1 MKVLAKLAFANV
13 RRSYK
18 DFAIYFFTLLI
29 GVAVFYA
36 FNSITAQDAVLA
48 FDKSQ
53 GNMIE
58 LLSYLINGVSVF
70 ICVILAF
77 LVVYASRYLIKR
89 RNKEFAIYLLLGMPK
104 GTLLRLTLAETL
116 IVGLVSLMAG
126 IGLGLLISQGLLYVT
141 AFMFV
146 VDIPG
151 FTFFIAQDE
160 LVKTIV
166 VFLIIFALALFFNVG
181 YVMKAKLIDLIQSER
196 KNDTL
201 KLRSIPV
208 SFCLFLISC
217 VIIGVSYYLLSEN
230 GIVVNPT
237 FGAATALV
245 CVGTLLFF
253 YSLSGFLLRVIQ
265 SIKPLYYRGLNMF
278 TLRQVASRINSSFVS
293 MAVICMTLFLA
304 ITSVAGGVGISLSMQ
319 NSMASITHYDA
330 SATSYY
336 SVASSLE
343 GSDYSNEVKQR
354 YEALQGYLEKHDYNM
369 AQGIADD
376 AKKLGLPDF
385 NNVVRESAQVDMY
398 DSEATFGQLDEQL
411 GKPMTDYV
419 GTEMINPDYIDQTL
433 SIVPVSQYNHAM
445 EISGREGISLGR
457 DEAVLNCDT
466 DVVMDYARDVAKSGI
481 TLNVFGHDLTVD
493 RDLNT
498 ETFQTTSIP
507 GQMGILIVSDE
518 IVPDDSVPVTSILNV
533 QFTNNPDAEKQWMD
547 IYEGISTSEDPETWP
562 LNMGMTKEE
571 VFSQNIGLTTII
583 AYLAI
588 YIGLVLVVA
597 CAAILAIQQLTS
609 ASDNRT
615 RYQLLNK
622 LGAPRSMV
630 NGALFKQ
637 ILIAF
642 LFPLVLAIA
651 HSLCAL
657 QEVVTLVQLFGHLDI
672 GQTSIVVSGAF
683 LAVYGLYFV
692 LTYVAARGV
701 IRSDR

>member
-1 MKVLAKLAFANV
+1 MLAKLAFANV

-151 FTFFIAQDE
+151 FTFFVAQDE

-217 VIIGVSYYLLSEN
+217 AIIGVSYYLLSEN

-319 NSMASITHYDA
+319 NSMTSITHYDA

-343 GSDYSNEVKQR
+343 SSDYSNEAKQR

-419 GTEMINPDYIDQTL
+419 GAEMINPDYIDQTL

-481 TLNVFGHDLTVD
+481 TLNVFGHNLAVD

>member
-1 MKVLAKLAFANV
+1 MLAKLAFANV

-151 FTFFIAQDE
+151 FTFFVAQDE

-398 DSEATFGQLDEQL
+398 DSGATFGQLDEQL

-419 GTEMINPDYIDQTL
+419 GAEMINPDYIDQTL

>member
-1 MKVLAKLAFANV
+1 MLAKLAFANV

-48 FDKSQ
+48 FDTSQ

-104 GTLLRLTLAETL
+104 GTLLRLTLVETL
-116 IVGLVSLMAG
+116 IVGLVSLVAG

-151 FTFFIAQDE
+151 FTFFVAQDE
-160 LVKTIV
+160 LLKTVV

-201 KLRSIPV
+201 KLRSIPL
-208 SFCLFLISC
+208 SFCLFLVSC
-217 VIIGVSYYLLSEN
+217 VVIGVSYYLLSEN

-330 SATSYY
+330 SVTSYY

-354 YEALQGYLEKHDYNM
+354 YEAVQSYLEDHDYNM

-385 NNVVRESAQVDMY
+385 NSVIRESAQVDMY

-419 GTEMINPDYIDQTL
+419 GEEMINPDYIDQTL

-445 EISGREGISLGR
+445 EISGRQGISLGR

-481 TLNVFGHDLTVD
+481 TLNVFGHDLAVD
-493 RDLNT
+493 HDLNT

-518 IVPDDSVPVTSILNV
+518 IIPDGAVPVTSILNV
-533 QFTNNPDAEKQWMD
+533 QFTNNPGAEKQWKD

-642 LFPLVLAIA
+642 LFPLILAIA

-672 GQTSIVVSGAF
+672 GQTSVVVSGAF

>member
-1 MKVLAKLAFANV
+1 MLAKLSFANV

-36 FNSITAQDAVLA
+36 FNSITAQEAVLNL
-48 FDKSQ
+48 DESQ

-104 GTLLRLTLAETL
+104 SALLRLTLAETL
-116 IVGLVSLMAG
+116 IVGLISLAFG
-126 IGLGLLISQGLLYVT
+126 LGLGLLISQALLYIT

-151 FTFFIAQDE
+151 FTFFVAQDE
-160 LVKTIV
+160 LVKTVV

-196 KNDTL
+196 KNDDL
-201 KLRSIPV
+201 KLRSIPL
-208 SFCLFLISC
+208 SFFLFLVSC
-217 VIIGVSYYLLSEN
+217 AIIGFSYYLLSEN

-253 YSLSGFLLRVIQ
+253 YSLSGFLLRLVQ
-265 SIKPLYYRGLNMF
+265 AIKPLYYRGLNMF
-278 TLRQVASRINSSFVS
+278 TLRQVASRINSSFIS
-293 MAVICMTLFLA
+293 MSVICMTLFLA
-304 ITSVAGGVGISLSMQ
+304 ITSVAGGSGIALSMQ
-319 NSMASITHYDA
+319 NSMASITRYDA
-330 SATSYY
+330 SVTSYY
-336 SVASSLE
+336 NLGVSYE
-343 GSDYSNEVKQR
+343 GTDYSDNVKER
-354 YEALQGYLEKHDYNM
+354 YQVAKRYIEDHDYNM
-369 AQGIADD
+369 ASGIADD

-385 NNVVRESAQVDMY
+385 SSVVRQSAQVDMY

-419 GTEMINPDYIDQTL
+419 GSEMLNPDYTEQTL
-433 SIVPVSQYNHAM
+433 SIVAVSQYNRAM

-466 DVVMDYARDVAKSGI
+466 DIVMDYARDVAQSGATI
-481 TLNVFGHDLTVD
+481 TVFGHELKIDS
-493 RDLNT
+493 DLNT
-498 ETFQTTSIP
+498 ETIQTTSIP
-507 GQMGILIVSDE
+507 GQMGLL
-518 IVPDDSVPVTSILNV
+518 IVPDEIIPADVTPVSSILNV
-533 QFTNNPDAEKQWMD
+533 QYTANPDVEKQWGE
-547 IYEGISTSEDPETWP
+547 IYNGIASSEDPETWP
-562 LNMGMTKEE
+562 LNMGLTKEE

-588 YIGLVLVVA
+588 YIGFVLVVA

-609 ASDNRT
+609 ASDNRK
-615 RYQLLNK
+615 RYQLLDK
-622 LGAPRSMV
+622 LGAPRSMI
-630 NGALFKQ
+630 NGTLFKQ

-642 LFPLVLAIA
+642 LFPLALAIA

-672 GQTSIVVSGAF
+672 GQTSLVVSGAF
-683 LAVYGLYFV
+683 LVVYGLYFV
-692 LTYVAARGV
+692 LTYSASRGIV
-701 IRSDR
+701 RSER

>member
-1 MKVLAKLAFANV
+1 MLAKLAFANV

-18 DFAIYFFTLLI
+18 DFAIYFFTLMI

-58 LLSYLINGVSVF
+58 LLSILINGVSVF
-70 ICVILAF
+70 ICVLLAF

-151 FTFFIAQDE
+151 FTFFVAQDE

-419 GTEMINPDYIDQTL
+419 GAEMINPDYIDQTL

>member
-1 MKVLAKLAFANV
+1 MLAKLAFANV

-151 FTFFIAQDE
+151 FTFFVAQDE

-398 DSEATFGQLDEQL
+398 DSGATFGQLDEQL

-419 GTEMINPDYIDQTL
+419 GAEMINPDYIDQTL

-642 LFPLVLAIA
+642 LFPLVLVIA

>member
-1 MKVLAKLAFANV
+1 MLAKLAFANV

-48 FDKSQ
+48 FDTSQ

-104 GTLLRLTLAETL
+104 GTLLRLTLVETL
-116 IVGLVSLMAG
+116 IVGLVSLVAG

-151 FTFFIAQDE
+151 FTFFVAQDE
-160 LVKTIV
+160 LVKTVV

-201 KLRSIPV
+201 KLRSIPL

-217 VIIGVSYYLLSEN
+217 VVIGVSYYLLSEN

-330 SATSYY
+330 SVTSYY
-336 SVASSLE
+336 SVASGLE

-354 YEALQGYLEKHDYNM
+354 YEAVQSYLEDHDYNM

-385 NNVVRESAQVDMY
+385 NSVIRESAQVDMY

-419 GTEMINPDYIDQTL
+419 GEEMINPDYIDQTL

-445 EISGREGISLGR
+445 EISGRQGISLGR

-481 TLNVFGHDLTVD
+481 TLNVFGHDLAVD

-518 IVPDDSVPVTSILNV
+518 IIPDGAVPVTSILNV
-533 QFTNNPDAEKQWMD
+533 QFTNNPDAEKQWKD

-597 CAAILAIQQLTS
+597 CATILAIQQLTS

-642 LFPLVLAIA
+642 LFPLILAIA

-672 GQTSIVVSGAF
+672 GQTSVVVSGAF

>member
-1 MKVLAKLAFANV
+1 MLAKLAFANV

-48 FDKSQ
+48 FDTSQ

-104 GTLLRLTLAETL
+104 GALLRLTLAETL
-116 IVGLVSLMAG
+116 IVGLVSLIAG

-151 FTFFIAQDE
+151 FTFFVAQDE

-208 SFCLFLISC
+208 SFCLFLVSC

-419 GTEMINPDYIDQTL
+419 GAEMINPDYIDQTL

-481 TLNVFGHDLTVD
+481 TLNVFGHNLAVD

-518 IVPDDSVPVTSILNV
+518 IIPDDAVPITSILNV
-533 QFTNNPDAEKQWMD
+533 QFTNNPDAEKQWKD

-622 LGAPRSMV
+622 LGAPSSMV

-701 IRSDR
+701 IRTDR

>member
-1 MKVLAKLAFANV
+1 MLAKLAFANV

-151 FTFFIAQDE
+151 FTFFVARDE

-217 VIIGVSYYLLSEN
+217 AIIGVSYYLLSEN

-319 NSMASITHYDA
+319 NSMTSITHYDA

-343 GSDYSNEVKQR
+343 SSDYSNEAKQR

-518 IVPDDSVPVTSILNV
+518 IVPDDSAPVTSILNV

-571 VFSQNIGLTTII
+571 VFSQNIGLATII

>member
-1 MKVLAKLAFANV
+1 MIVLAKLAFANV

-18 DFAIYFFTLLI
+18 DFAIYFFTLMI

-151 FTFFIAQDE
+151 FTFFVAQDE

-419 GTEMINPDYIDQTL
+419 GAEMINPDYIDQTL

-672 GQTSIVVSGAF
+672 GQTAMVVSGAF
-683 LAVYGLYFV
+683 LVVYGLYFV
-692 LTYVAARGV
+692 LTYIAARGV

>member
-1 MKVLAKLAFANV
+1 MLAKLAFANV

-116 IVGLVSLMAG
+116 IVGLVSLMVG

-151 FTFFIAQDE
+151 FTFFVAQDE

-230 GIVVNPT
+230 GIVVNPI

-354 YEALQGYLEKHDYNM
+354 YEALQGYLEKYDYNM

-385 NNVVRESAQVDMY
+385 NSVVRESAQVDMY

-419 GTEMINPDYIDQTL
+419 GAEMINPDYIDQTL

-481 TLNVFGHDLTVD
+481 TLNVFGHNLAVD

-518 IVPDDSVPVTSILNV
+518 IIPDDAVPITSILNV
-533 QFTNNPDAEKQWMD
+533 QFTNNPDAEKQWKD

-622 LGAPRSMV
+622 LGASRSMV

-683 LAVYGLYFV
+683 LAVYGLYFA

>member
-1 MKVLAKLAFANV
+1 MLAKLAFANV

-151 FTFFIAQDE
+151 FTFFVAQDE

-201 KLRSIPV
+201 KLRSILV

-217 VIIGVSYYLLSEN
+217 AIIGVSYYLLSEN

-343 GSDYSNEVKQR
+343 SSDYSNEAKQR

-398 DSEATFGQLDEQL
+398 DSEATFGQLDEKL

-518 IVPDDSVPVTSILNV
+518 IVPDDLVPVTSILNV

-672 GQTSIVVSGAF
+672 GQTSVVVSGAF

>member
-1 MKVLAKLAFANV
+1 MLAKLAFANV

-151 FTFFIAQDE
+151 FTFFVAQDE

-343 GSDYSNEVKQR
+343 GCDYSNEVKQR

-419 GTEMINPDYIDQTL
+419 GAEMINPDYIDQTL

>member
-1 MKVLAKLAFANV
+1 MLAKLAFANV

-48 FDKSQ
+48 FDTSQ

-77 LVVYASRYLIKR
+77 LVIYASRYLIKR

-104 GTLLRLTLAETL
+104 GTLLRLTLVETL
-116 IVGLVSLMAG
+116 IVGLVSLVAG

-151 FTFFIAQDE
+151 FTFFVAQDE
-160 LVKTIV
+160 LLKTVV

-201 KLRSIPV
+201 KLRSIPL
-208 SFCLFLISC
+208 SFCLFLVSC
-217 VIIGVSYYLLSEN
+217 VVIGVSYYLLSEN

-293 MAVICMTLFLA
+293 MAVICITLFLA

-330 SATSYY
+330 SVTSYY
-336 SVASSLE
+336 SVASGLE

-354 YEALQGYLEKHDYNM
+354 YEAVQSYLEDHDYNM

-385 NNVVRESAQVDMY
+385 NSVIRESAQVDMY

-419 GTEMINPDYIDQTL
+419 GEEMINPDYIDQTL

-445 EISGREGISLGR
+445 EISGRQGISLGR

-481 TLNVFGHDLTVD
+481 TLNVFGHDLAVD

-518 IVPDDSVPVTSILNV
+518 IIPDGAVPVTSILNV
-533 QFTNNPDAEKQWMD
+533 QFTNNPDAEKQWKD

-642 LFPLVLAIA
+642 LFPLILAIA

-672 GQTSIVVSGAF
+672 GQTSVVVSGAF

>member
-1 MKVLAKLAFANV
+1 MIVLAKLAFANV

-104 GTLLRLTLAETL
+104 GALLRLTLAETL
-116 IVGLVSLMAG
+116 IVGLVSLVAG

-151 FTFFIAQDE
+151 FTFFVAQDE

-217 VIIGVSYYLLSEN
+217 VIIGFSYYLLSEN
-230 GIVVNPT
+230 GIAVNPT

-319 NSMASITHYDA
+319 NSMASITRYDA
-330 SATSYY
+330 SVTSYY

-354 YEALQGYLEKHDYNM
+354 YEALQGYLEKYDYNM

-385 NNVVRESAQVDMY
+385 NSVVRESAQVDMY

-419 GTEMINPDYIDQTL
+419 GTEMINPDYVDQTL

-481 TLNVFGHDLTVD
+481 TLNVFGHDLALD

-498 ETFQTTSIP
+498 ETLQTTSIP
-507 GQMGILIVSDE
+507 GQMGILIVPDE
-518 IVPDDSVPVTSILNV
+518 TIPDDAVPVTSILNV
-533 QFTNNPDAEKQWMD
+533 QFTDNPDAEKQWMD

-588 YIGLVLVVA
+588 YIGLVLVVV

-672 GQTSIVVSGAF
+672 GQTSVVVSGAF

>member
-1 MKVLAKLAFANV
+1 MLAKLAFANV

-151 FTFFIAQDE
+151 FTFFVAQDE

-398 DSEATFGQLDEQL
+398 DSGATFGQLDEQL

-419 GTEMINPDYIDQTL
+419 GAEMINPDYIDQTL

-518 IVPDDSVPVTSILNV
+518 IVPDDLVPVTSILNV

-672 GQTSIVVSGAF
+672 GQTSVVVSGAF

>member
-1 MKVLAKLAFANV
+1 MLAKLAFANV

-151 FTFFIAQDE
+151 FTFFVARDE

-201 KLRSIPV
+201 KLRSISV

-217 VIIGVSYYLLSEN
+217 AIIGVSYYLLSEN

-265 SIKPLYYRGLNMF
+265 SIKSLYYRGLNMF

-445 EISGREGISLGR
+445 EISGREGISLGC

-518 IVPDDSVPVTSILNV
+518 VIPSDAVPMTSILNV
-533 QFTNNPDAEKQWMD
+533 QFTNNPDAEKQWGEL
-547 IYEGISTSEDPETWP
+547 YEGIATSENPETWP

>member
-1 MKVLAKLAFANV
+1 MLAKLAFANV

-48 FDKSQ
+48 FDTSQ

-104 GTLLRLTLAETL
+104 GALLRLTLAETL
-116 IVGLVSLMAG
+116 IVGLVSLIAG

-151 FTFFIAQDE
+151 FTFFVAQDE

-208 SFCLFLISC
+208 SFCLFLVSC

-419 GTEMINPDYIDQTL
+419 GAEMINPDYIDQTL

-481 TLNVFGHDLTVD
+481 TLNVFGHNLAVD

-518 IVPDDSVPVTSILNV
+518 IIPDDAVPVTSILNV
-533 QFTNNPDAEKQWMD
+533 QFTNNPDAEKQWKD
-547 IYEGISTSEDPETWP
+547 IYEGISTSEDPETWS
-562 LNMGMTKEE
+562 LNMGITKEE

-622 LGAPRSMV
+622 LGAPSSMV

-701 IRSDR
+701 IRTDR

>member
-1 MKVLAKLAFANV
+1 MLAKLAFANV

-151 FTFFIAQDE
+151 FTFFVAQDE

-419 GTEMINPDYIDQTL
+419 GAEMINPDYIDQTL
-433 SIVPVSQYNHAM
+433 SIVPVSQYNHVM

-481 TLNVFGHDLTVD
+481 TLNVFGHNLAVD

-518 IVPDDSVPVTSILNV
+518 IIPDDAVPVTSILNV
-533 QFTNNPDAEKQWMD
+533 QFTNNPDAEKQWKD

-622 LGAPRSMV
+622 LGAPSSMV
-630 NGALFKQ
+630 NGALFRQ

-672 GQTSIVVSGAF
+672 GQTSVVVSGAF

>member
-1 MKVLAKLAFANV
+1 MIVLAKLAFANV

-18 DFAIYFFTLLI
+18 DFAIYFFTLMI

-58 LLSYLINGVSVF
+58 LLSILINGVSVF
-70 ICVILAF
+70 ICVLLAF

-151 FTFFIAQDE
+151 FTFFVAQDE

-419 GTEMINPDYIDQTL
+419 GAEMINPDYIDQTL

>member
-1 MKVLAKLAFANV
+1 MLAKLAFANV

-18 DFAIYFFTLLI
+18 DFAIYFFTLMI

-151 FTFFIAQDE
+151 FTFFVAQDE

-419 GTEMINPDYIDQTL
+419 GAEMINPDYIDQTL

>member
-1 MKVLAKLAFANV
+1 MLAKLAFANV
-13 RRSYK
+13 QRSYK

-116 IVGLVSLMAG
+116 IVGLVSLIAG

-151 FTFFIAQDE
+151 FTFFVAQDE

-208 SFCLFLISC
+208 SFCLFLVAC

-330 SATSYY
+330 SVTSYY
-336 SVASSLE
+336 RVASSFE

-354 YEALQGYLEKHDYNM
+354 YKALQGYLEKNDYNM

-385 NNVVRESAQVDMY
+385 GSVVRESAQVDMY
-398 DSEATFGQLDEQL
+398 DSQATFGQLDEQL

-419 GTEMINPDYIDQTL
+419 GAEMINPDYIDQTL

-466 DVVMDYARDVAKSGI
+466 DVVMDYARDVTKSGI
-481 TLNVFGHDLTVD
+481 TLNVFGHDLAVD

-518 IVPDDSVPVTSILNV
+518 IIPDDAVPVTSILNV

-672 GQTSIVVSGAF
+672 GQTSVVVSGAF

>member
-1 MKVLAKLAFANV
+1 MLAKLAFANV

-48 FDKSQ
+48 FDTSQ

-70 ICVILAF
+70 ICVILTF

-104 GTLLRLTLAETL
+104 GTLLRLTLVETL
-116 IVGLVSLMAG
+116 IVGLVSLVAG

-151 FTFFIAQDE
+151 FTFFVAQDE
-160 LVKTIV
+160 LVKTVV

-201 KLRSIPV
+201 KLRSIPL
-208 SFCLFLISC
+208 SFCLFLVSC
-217 VIIGVSYYLLSEN
+217 VVIGVSYYLLSEN

-330 SATSYY
+330 SVTSYY

-354 YEALQGYLEKHDYNM
+354 YEAVQSYLEDHDYNM

-385 NNVVRESAQVDMY
+385 NSVIRESAQVDMY

-419 GTEMINPDYIDQTL
+419 GEEMINPDYIDQTL

-445 EISGREGISLGR
+445 EISGRQGISLGR

-481 TLNVFGHDLTVD
+481 TLNVFGHDLAVD

-518 IVPDDSVPVTSILNV
+518 IIPDGAVPVTSILNV
-533 QFTNNPDAEKQWMD
+533 QFTNNPDAEKQWKD

-642 LFPLVLAIA
+642 LFPLILAIA

-672 GQTSIVVSGAF
+672 GQTSVVVSGAF

>member
-1 MKVLAKLAFANV
+1 MLAKLAFANV

-48 FDKSQ
+48 FDTSQ

-104 GTLLRLTLAETL
+104 GTLLRLTLVETL
-116 IVGLVSLMAG
+116 IVGLVSLVAG

-151 FTFFIAQDE
+151 FTLFVAQDE
-160 LVKTIV
+160 LLKTVV

-201 KLRSIPV
+201 KLRSIPL
-208 SFCLFLISC
+208 SFCLFLVSC
-217 VIIGVSYYLLSEN
+217 VVIGVSYYLLSEN

-330 SATSYY
+330 SVTSYY

-354 YEALQGYLEKHDYNM
+354 YEAVQSYLEDHDYNM

-385 NNVVRESAQVDMY
+385 NSVIRESAQVDMY

-419 GTEMINPDYIDQTL
+419 GEEMINPDYIDQTL

-445 EISGREGISLGR
+445 EISGRQGISLGR
-457 DEAVLNCDT
+457 DEAVFNCDT

-481 TLNVFGHDLTVD
+481 TLNVFGHDLAVD

-518 IVPDDSVPVTSILNV
+518 IIPDGAVPVTSILNV
-533 QFTNNPDAEKQWMD
+533 QFTNNPDAEKQWKD

-642 LFPLVLAIA
+642 LFPLILAIA

-657 QEVVTLVQLFGHLDI
+657 QEVVTLVQLFGHLNI
-672 GQTSIVVSGAF
+672 GQTSVVVSGAF

>member
-1 MKVLAKLAFANV
+1 MLAKLAFANV

-419 GTEMINPDYIDQTL
+419 GAEMINPDYIDQTL

>member
-1 MKVLAKLAFANV
+1 MLAKLAFANV

-48 FDKSQ
+48 FDTSQ

-104 GTLLRLTLAETL
+104 GTLLHLTLVETL
-116 IVGLVSLMAG
+116 IVGLVSLVAG

-151 FTFFIAQDE
+151 FTFFVAQDE
-160 LVKTIV
+160 LVKTVV

-201 KLRSIPV
+201 KLRSIPL

-217 VIIGVSYYLLSEN
+217 VVIGVSYYLLSEN

-330 SATSYY
+330 SVTSYY
-336 SVASSLE
+336 SVASGLE

-354 YEALQGYLEKHDYNM
+354 YEAVQSYLEDHDYNM

-385 NNVVRESAQVDMY
+385 NSVIRESAQVDMY

-419 GTEMINPDYIDQTL
+419 GEEMINPDYIDQTL

-445 EISGREGISLGR
+445 EISGRQGISLGR

-481 TLNVFGHDLTVD
+481 TLNVFGHDLAVD

-518 IVPDDSVPVTSILNV
+518 IIPDGAVPVTSILNV
-533 QFTNNPDAEKQWMD
+533 QFTNNPDAEKQWKD

-642 LFPLVLAIA
+642 LFPLILAIA

-672 GQTSIVVSGAF
+672 GQTSVVVSGAF

>member
-1 MKVLAKLAFANV
+1 MLAKLAFANV

-104 GTLLRLTLAETL
+104 GALLRLTLAETL
-116 IVGLVSLMAG
+116 IVGLVSLVAG

-151 FTFFIAQDE
+151 FTFFVAQDE

-217 VIIGVSYYLLSEN
+217 VIIGFSYYLLSEN
-230 GIVVNPT
+230 GIAVNPT

-319 NSMASITHYDA
+319 NSMASITRYDA
-330 SATSYY
+330 SVTSYY

-354 YEALQGYLEKHDYNM
+354 YEALQGYLEKYDYNM

-385 NNVVRESAQVDMY
+385 NSVVRESAQVDMY

-411 GKPMTDYV
+411 GKPLTDYV
-419 GTEMINPDYIDQTL
+419 GTEMINPDYVDQTL

-481 TLNVFGHDLTVD
+481 TLNIFGHDLAVD

-498 ETFQTTSIP
+498 ETLQTTSIP
-507 GQMGILIVSDE
+507 GQMGILIVPDE
-518 IVPDDSVPVTSILNV
+518 TIPDDAVPVTSILNV

-588 YIGLVLVVA
+588 YIGFVLVVA
-597 CAAILAIQQLTS
+597 CAAILAIQQLT
-609 ASDNRT
+609 AATDNRK

-622 LGAPRSMV
+622 LGAPQGMV

-642 LFPLVLAIA
+642 LFPLALAIA

-672 GQTSIVVSGAF
+672 GQTSVVVSGAF

>member
-1 MKVLAKLAFANV
+1 MIVLAKLAFANV

-18 DFAIYFFTLLI
+18 DFAIYFFTLMI

-151 FTFFIAQDE
+151 FTFFVAQDE

-237 FGAATALV
+237 FGAVTALV

-336 SVASSLE
+336 SVALSLE

-369 AQGIADD
+369 AQGIAED

-385 NNVVRESAQVDMY
+385 NGIVSESAQVDMY
-398 DSEATFGQLDEQL
+398 DSEATFGQLDKQL

-419 GTEMINPDYIDQTL
+419 GAEMINPDYIDQTL
-433 SIVPVSQYNHAM
+433 SIVSVSQYNHAM

-533 QFTNNPDAEKQWMD
+533 QFTNNPDAEKQWGEL
-547 IYEGISTSEDPETWP
+547 YEGIATSENPETWP

>member
-1 MKVLAKLAFANV
+1 MLAKLAFANV

-151 FTFFIAQDE
+151 FTFFVAQDE

-217 VIIGVSYYLLSEN
+217 AIIGVSYYLLSEN

-330 SATSYY
+330 SVTSYY
-336 SVASSLE
+336 SVASGLE

-354 YEALQGYLEKHDYNM
+354 YEAVQSYLEDHDYNM

-385 NNVVRESAQVDMY
+385 NSVIRESAQVDMY

-419 GTEMINPDYIDQTL
+419 GEEMINPDYIDQTL

-445 EISGREGISLGR
+445 EISGRQGISLGR

-481 TLNVFGHDLTVD
+481 TLNVFGHDLAVD

-518 IVPDDSVPVTSILNV
+518 IIPDGAVPVTSILNV
-533 QFTNNPDAEKQWMD
+533 QFTNNPDAEKQWKD

-642 LFPLVLAIA
+642 LFPLILAIA

-672 GQTSIVVSGAF
+672 GQTSVVVSGAF

>member
-1 MKVLAKLAFANV
+1 MLAKLAFANV

-151 FTFFIAQDE
+151 FTFFVAQDE

-419 GTEMINPDYIDQTL
+419 GAEMINPDYIDQTL

-518 IVPDDSVPVTSILNV
+518 IIPDDAVPVTSILNV
-533 QFTNNPDAEKQWMD
+533 QFTNNPDAEKQWKD

-622 LGAPRSMV
+622 LGAPSSMV

-672 GQTSIVVSGAF
+672 GQTSVVVSGAF

>member
-1 MKVLAKLAFANV
+1 MLAKLAFANV

-151 FTFFIAQDE
+151 FTFFVAQDE

-419 GTEMINPDYIDQTL
+419 GAEMINPDYIDQTL

-481 TLNVFGHDLTVD
+481 TLNVFGHNLAVD

-518 IVPDDSVPVTSILNV
+518 NIPDDAVQVTSILNV
-533 QFTNNPDAEKQWMD
+533 QFTNNPDAEKQWKD

-622 LGAPRSMV
+622 LGAPSSMV
-630 NGALFKQ
+630 NGALFRQ

-672 GQTSIVVSGAF
+672 GQTSVVVSGAF

>member
-1 MKVLAKLAFANV
+1 MLAKLAFANV

-70 ICVILAF
+70 ICIILAF

-104 GTLLRLTLAETL
+104 GALLRLTLAETL
-116 IVGLVSLMAG
+116 IVGLVSLVAG

-151 FTFFIAQDE
+151 FTFFVAQDE

-217 VIIGVSYYLLSEN
+217 VIIGFSYYLLSEN
-230 GIVVNPT
+230 GIAVNPT

-319 NSMASITHYDA
+319 NSMASITRYDA
-330 SATSYY
+330 SVTSYY

-354 YEALQGYLEKHDYNM
+354 YEALQGYLEKYDYNM

-385 NNVVRESAQVDMY
+385 NSVVRESAQVDMY

-419 GTEMINPDYIDQTL
+419 GT
-433 SIVPVSQYNHAM
+433 
-445 EISGREGISLGR
+445 
-457 DEAVLNCDT
+457 
-466 DVVMDYARDVAKSGI
+466 
-481 TLNVFGHDLTVD
+481 
-493 RDLNT
+493 
-498 ETFQTTSIP
+498 
-507 GQMGILIVSDE
+507 
-518 IVPDDSVPVTSILNV
+518 DSVPT
-533 QFTNNPDAEKQWMD
+533 
-547 IYEGISTSEDPETWP
+547 
-562 LNMGMTKEE
+562 
-571 VFSQNIGLTTII
+571 
-583 AYLAI
+583 
-588 YIGLVLVVA
+588 
-597 CAAILAIQQLTS
+597 
-609 ASDNRT
+609 
-615 RYQLLNK
+615 
-622 LGAPRSMV
+622 
-630 NGALFKQ
+630 
-637 ILIAF
+637 
-642 LFPLVLAIA
+642 
-651 HSLCAL
+651 
-657 QEVVTLVQLFGHLDI
+657 
-672 GQTSIVVSGAF
+672 
-683 LAVYGLYFV
+683 
-692 LTYVAARGV
+692 
-701 IRSDR
+701 

>member
-1 MKVLAKLAFANV
+1 MLAKLAFANV

-151 FTFFIAQDE
+151 FTFFVAQDE

-330 SATSYY
+330 SVTSYY

-385 NNVVRESAQVDMY
+385 NRVVRESAQVDMY

-419 GTEMINPDYIDQTL
+419 GAEMINPDYIDQTL

-481 TLNVFGHDLTVD
+481 TLSVFGHDLTVD

-518 IVPDDSVPVTSILNV
+518 IIPDDAVPITSILMFSLLIILT
-533 QFTNNPDAEKQWMD
+533 QKNNGW
-547 IYEGISTSEDPETWP
+547 IS
-562 LNMGMTKEE
+562 MR
-571 VFSQNIGLTTII
+571 VFLLPKILKRGL
-583 AYLAI
+583 
-588 YIGLVLVVA
+588 
-597 CAAILAIQQLTS
+597 
-609 ASDNRT
+609 
-615 RYQLLNK
+615 
-622 LGAPRSMV
+622 
-630 NGALFKQ
+630 
-637 ILIAF
+637 
-642 LFPLVLAIA
+642 
-651 HSLCAL
+651 
-657 QEVVTLVQLFGHLDI
+657 
-672 GQTSIVVSGAF
+672 
-683 LAVYGLYFV
+683 
-692 LTYVAARGV
+692 
-701 IRSDR
+701 

>member
-1 MKVLAKLAFANV
+1 MLAKLAFANV

-48 FDKSQ
+48 FDTSQ

-104 GTLLRLTLAETL
+104 GTLLRLTLVETL
-116 IVGLVSLMAG
+116 IVGLVSLVAG

-151 FTFFIAQDE
+151 FTFFVAQDE
-160 LVKTIV
+160 LVKTVV
-166 VFLIIFALALFFNVG
+166 VFLVIFALALFFNVG

-201 KLRSIPV
+201 KLRSIPL
-208 SFCLFLISC
+208 SFCLFLVSC
-217 VIIGVSYYLLSEN
+217 VVIGVSYYLLSEN

-330 SATSYY
+330 SVTSYY
-336 SVASSLE
+336 SVASGLE

-354 YEALQGYLEKHDYNM
+354 YEAVQSYLEDHDFNM

-376 AKKLGLPDF
+376 TKKLGLPDF
-385 NNVVRESAQVDMY
+385 NSVIRESAQVDMY

-419 GTEMINPDYIDQTL
+419 GEEMINPDYIDQTL

-445 EISGREGISLGR
+445 EISGRQGISLGR

-481 TLNVFGHDLTVD
+481 TLNVFGHDLAVD

-518 IVPDDSVPVTSILNV
+518 IIPDGAVPVTSILNV
-533 QFTNNPDAEKQWMD
+533 QFTNNPDAEKQWKD

-642 LFPLVLAIA
+642 LFPLILAIA

-672 GQTSIVVSGAF
+672 GQTSVVVSGAF

>member
-1 MKVLAKLAFANV
+1 MLAKLAFANV

-493 RDLNT
+493 RDLNA